1 MASRCDSPFLPAG
14 ELRDQAA
21 GLLSQVHGRQQL
33 VRARHRAVTV
43 PVPVPLDAGEH
54 AQVLAGGELQSKRLL
69 IESRWMS

>member
-43 PVPVPLDAGEH
+43 PVPLDAGEH